1 MKNIVLFGR
10 GERATVVNDALLLA
24 GHGIVWWYS
33 FPERVYKWGT
43 MLKELDVE
51 FSLGI
56 VANWPL
62 RLDAEV
68 LSVPKHGWVNCH
80 GGPVP
85 NYRGGSPLNWQ
96 IINGEEILRVSLLQM
111 DEGLDT
117 GPILS
122 EQAFGLE
129 KYETI
134 DDAHRRANSAFAEM
148 VVAHVDLLENYPE
161 TIKPTPQD
169 FYDSSIRT
177 PKTWPQRNDDMGEI
191 DLSWSAEKVVNFVRA
206 LTHPYPGAWLKGG
219 DGERVRV
226 WNASLR

>member
-10 GERATVVNDALLLA
+10 GDRALAVNEALLAA
-24 GHGIVWWYS
+24 GHGVLWWHQM
-33 FPERVYKWGT
+33 PESGRDW
-43 MLKELDVE
+43 LKALRGEGDIL
-51 FSLGI
+51 LGV

-62 RLDAEV
+62 KLRPEV
-68 LSVPKHGWVNCH
+68 LAIPKYGWINCH
-80 GGPVP
+80 AGPVP
-85 NYRGGSPLNWQ
+85 TYRGGSPLNWQ
-96 IINGEEILRVSLLQM
+96 IINGEEILCVSLLQM

-122 EQAFGLE
+122 EQAFRLE

-191 DLSWSAEKVVNFVRA
+191 DPSWSAERIHNFVRA
-206 LTHPYPGAWLKGG
+206 LTYPYPGAWLRTR